1 MVPVGVLVFA
11 LVEREVLDQRLA
23 EHAHA
28 LLAGAADRFMR
39 LLAGDVHDIERRAGH
54 VGDHDGAVGRLAL
67 DLGRPRIGMRLRPV
81 IAFGQQL
88 LLQLRD
94 DVAILGMHQRQRAEL
109 GAALERRVH
118 LVVVDHQ
125 RALVGH
131 EVLERGDAL
140 VDDCRPSR

>member
-1 MVPVGVLVFA
+1 M
-11 LVEREVLDQRLA
+11 LDQRLA
-23 EHAHA
+23 EDAHA
-28 LLAGAADRFMR
+28 LLPGAADRLMR

-81 IAFGQQL
+81 VAFGQQL

-94 DVAILGMHQRQRAEL
+94 DVAVLGMDQRQRAEL

-140 VDDCRPSR
+140 VDDVAISLNTCSPHQVIAMWKE